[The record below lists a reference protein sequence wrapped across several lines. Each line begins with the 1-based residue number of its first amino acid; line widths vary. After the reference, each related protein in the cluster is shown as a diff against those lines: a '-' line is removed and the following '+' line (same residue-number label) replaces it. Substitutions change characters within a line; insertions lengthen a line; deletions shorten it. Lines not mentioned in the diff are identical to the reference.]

1 MAEPEDP
8 VSRPESGLS
17 TSQSTRGPT
26 ELLAGHLLARAS
38 WDDRIDAALGALGGL
53 ARADLVL
60 LVFGEKAAAG
70 SVVHAWSST
79 EGVPVSAGS
88 ALLFNNEVLA
98 SQLGTLGVGRPIRI
112 EAADAPLLNEVLDRE
127 GAVATLALPIV
138 TASGWWG
145 YVRIERLAG
154 SGWGDAEVDRLLD
167 ASRLL
172 GWGVERWMAEVK
184 LRDELELLRTT
195 IEEAPGLTYVHT
207 DGEPK
212 RILSMSPRIEEVLG
226 YPVEAW
232 LREPGFAWGL
242 LYPDDRIRIEALDAL
257 GAPPVLEYRMF
268 ARDGRLV
275 WLCDATVPGHDRKGR
290 VIHRGVLVDITS
302 LRGADEAIS
311 EVGVNDTR
319 RTGPTIAAALLDD
332 PKPQP
337 VAPHVVRLVEDASR
351 YMQEHLAEG
360 IDLSSLSGVLSVSP
374 GYLGRVFKR
383 QMGTTP
389 HQFLIDVRLE
399 AAEGLLA
406 ETDFTVTQIAWR
418 VGFASPSHFVTTFR
432 SRTGTTPLE
441 FRRRA
446 R

>member
-1 MAEPEDP
+1 MAEQEDP

-17 TSQSTRGPT
+17 TSHSTRGPT
-26 ELLAGHLLARAS
+26 ELLAEHLLAGAS

-53 ARADLVL
+53 AHADLVL
-60 LVFGEKAAAG
+60 LVLGEKAAAG
-70 SVVHAWSST
+70 SVVRAWSST
-79 EGVPVSAGS
+79 EGVPVSVGS
-88 ALLFNNEVLA
+88 ALRFNDEVLA
-98 SQLGTLGVGRPIRI
+98 TRRGTLAEGRPIRI
-112 EAADAPLLNEVLDRE
+112 EAADAPLLDEVLGLE

-145 YVRIERLAG
+145 YVRFEQLAG
-154 SGWGDAEVDRLLD
+154 SGWGDGEVEQLLH

-172 GWGVERWMAEVK
+172 GWGVERWMAEVQ

-195 IEEAPGLTYVHT
+195 IEEAPGLAYVHT
-207 DGEPK
+207 DGEP
-212 RILSMSPRIEEVLG
+212 ILSMSPRIEEVLG

-242 LYPDDRIRIEALDAL
+242 LYPDDRTRIEALDAL

-275 WLCDATVPGHDRKGR
+275 WLCDATAPGHDRKGR
-290 VIHRGVLVDITS
+290 VVHRGVLVDITS

-311 EVGVNDTR
+311 EVGVKDMR

-337 VAPHVVRLVEDASR
+337 VAPHIVRLVEDASR

-360 IDLSSLSGVLSVSP
+360 IDLSSLSGVLAVSP

-399 AAEGLLA
+399 AAEDLLA
-406 ETDFTVTQIAWR
+406 ETDLTVTQIAWR

>member
-1 MAEPEDP
+1 
-8 VSRPESGLS
+8 
-17 TSQSTRGPT
+17 
-26 ELLAGHLLARAS
+26 
-38 WDDRIDAALGALGGL
+38 
-53 ARADLVL
+53 VL
-60 LVFGEKAAAG
+60 LVSREKGSTG
-70 SVVHAWSST
+70 SVVREWPST
-79 EGVPVSAGS
+79 AGGAVAAKT
-88 ALLFNNEVLA
+88 ALRFDDEALA
-98 SQLGTLGVGRPIRI
+98 SRLGTLAEGRPIRI
-112 EAADAPLLNEVLDRE
+112 EAGDAPLPDELLGRE
-127 GAVATLALPIV
+127 GSVGILALPIV
-138 TASGWWG
+138 TVSGWWG
-145 YVRIERLAG
+145 YVRIERIAE

-172 GWGVERWMAEVK
+172 GWGVERWTAEVQ
-184 LRDELELLRTT
+184 LRDELERHRTT
-195 IEEAPGLTYVHT
+195 MDEAPGLAYVHT

-212 RILSMSPRIEEVLG
+212 RILSMSPRVEEVLG

-242 LYPDDRIRIEALDAL
+242 LHPDDRIRIEALDAL

-268 ARDGRLV
+268 TRDGRLV
-275 WLCDATVPGHDRKGR
+275 WFCDATAPGHDAGGR
-290 VIHRGVLVDITS
+290 VIHRGVLLDMTS
-302 LRGADEAIS
+302 LREADEAIS
-311 EVGVNDTR
+311 EASAKHKGRAD
-319 RTGPTIAAALLDD
+319 PTIAAAMLDD
-332 PKPQP
+332 PGSQP

-360 IDLSSLSGVLSVSP
+360 IDLSSLSGVLAVSP

-406 ETDFTVTQIAWR
+406 ETDLTVTQIAWR

-441 FRRRA
+441 FRRRI